1 MALYEI
7 VKDFPRPD
15 PNLIER
21 ANGLYFCIV
30 GGRVGPR
37 YVMDNG
43 IKPLEREWRI
53 CGPAVTVRPE
63 QTDDV
68 FMAQLAGKY
77 VKPGDVVVIDAG
89 GQPHAACLGAS
100 MANGLKEVGAIGIVA
115 DGYVLTAE
123 VIRKREGI
131 SVFCRGAV
139 SVSRGMEH
147 PGWINTPVI
156 CGGVIVNPGDLILG
170 DEDGVVVVP
179 QAHAE
184 EIISL
189 VEGRGNEREWAI
201 RPRDGVLPPRKP
213 GEGPYYKRS
222 GAEAKLAEMGN
233 IKIRKT
239 PSDT

>member
-1 MALYEI
+1 
-7 VKDFPRPD
+7 
-15 PNLIER
+15 
-21 ANGLYFCIV
+21 
-30 GGRVGPR
+30 
-37 YVMDNG
+37 MDNG
-43 IKPLEREWRI
+43 IKPLELEWRI
-53 CGPAVTVRPE
+53 CGPAVTVRQE

-189 VEGRGNEREWAI
+189 VEGRGN
-201 RPRDGVLPPRKP
+201 
-213 GEGPYYKRS
+213 
-222 GAEAKLAEMGN
+222 
-233 IKIRKT
+233 
-239 PSDT
+239 

>member
-1 MALYEI
+1 MSLYEI
-7 VKDFPRPD
+7 VSDFERPD
-15 PNLIER
+15 PELIER
-21 ANGLYFCIV
+21 ALGLYFCIV

-37 YVMDNG
+37 YVMDTG
-43 IKPLEREWRI
+43 IKPLDRDWRI
-53 CGPAVTVRPE
+53 CGPALTVRPE

-77 VKPGDVVVIDAG
+77 VKTGDVVVIDAG
-89 GQPHAACLGAS
+89 GQANGACLGAS
-100 MANGLKEVGAIGIVA
+100 MANGFKEMGAIGVVA

-131 SVFCRGAV
+131 PVFARGTV
-139 SVSRGMEH
+139 SVSRGTEH

-179 QAHAE
+179 KDHME

-189 VEGRGNEREWAI
+189 VEGRGNEREGAI
-201 RPRDGVLPPRKP
+201 RPRDGNIPPRDP
-213 GEGPYYKRS
+213 IDAPYHQRS
-222 GAEAKLAEMGN
+222 GAEDKLEKRDD
-233 IKIRKT
+233 IKIR
-239 PSDT
+239 